1 MKVKDV
7 ALAAR
12 QIKAGPGDGLEDG
25 QFSAYASVF
34 GNKDSYGDV
43 IVPGAFAETLSAWE
57 GSGQFIPVLFGHQM
71 SDPDYNLGH
80 VVEAVEDE
88 KGLLVTAQ
96 LDLENPKAAQV
107 YRMIKGGR
115 VNQMSFAYD
124 VVEGSTVDTEDDHYY
139 ELRKLKVYEVS
150 VVTIGANQE
159 TEILAV
165 KSATDALLSKAG
177 RVISAK
183 NETALRAA
191 HESLVGAAGEIK
203 NVLAAIDGDEE
214 KAAPVAD
221 EDQNEA
227 SGAPEAKSGASD
239 EEPEG
244 AKSSVPDEEPK
255 ASPSARLAAQAHTY
269 ALTGQ
274 EGVQS

>member
-12 QIKAGPGDGLEDG
+12 QVKAGPDDGLADG
-25 QFSAYASVF
+25 EFTAYASVF
-34 GNKDSYGDV
+34 GNEDSYGD
-43 IVPGAFAETLSAWE
+43 IVQAGAFAEDLARWKD
-57 GSGQFIPVLFGHQM
+57 SGQNIPLLFGHNM
-71 SDPDYNLGH
+71 GDPDFNLGH
-80 VVEAVEDE
+80 VEAAEDE
-88 KGLLVTAQ
+88 KGLLVHGF

-107 YRMIKGGR
+107 YRMLKGKR
-115 VNQMSFAYD
+115 INQMSFAYD
-124 VVEGSTVDTEDDHYY
+124 VLEGGAIDNEDGHFY

-191 HESLVGAAGEIK
+191 HESLVGAADEIQ
-203 NVLAAIDGDEE
+203 NVLAAIDGDEA
-214 KAAPVAD
+214 KGAPASD

-227 SGAPEAKSGASD
+227 SGTPEVKSGASD
-239 EEPEG
+239 EEPGE
-244 AKSSVPDEEPK
+244 AKSPVPDEEPK
-255 ASPSARLAAQAHTY
+255 ASPSVRLATELSLL
-269 ALTGQ
+269 ALASS
-274 EGVQS
+274 E

>member
-7 ALAAR
+7 ALTAR
-12 QIKAGPGDGLEDG
+12 QIKAGPDDGLADG
-25 QFSAYASVF
+25 QFTAYASVF

-43 IVPGAFAETLSAWE
+43 VVPGAFAGSLAEWKD
-57 GSGQFIPVLFGHQM
+57 SGQHIPVLFGHQM
-71 SDPDYNLGH
+71 SDPDFNLGH
-80 VVEAVEDE
+80 VVDAVEDE

-96 LDLENPKAAQV
+96 LDLDNPKAAQV
-107 YRMIKGGR
+107 YRMIKGKR

-124 VVEGSTVDTEDDHYY
+124 VLEGSAIDADGEHYY

-165 KSATDALLSKAG
+165 KSATDSLLSKAG

-183 NETALRAA
+183 NEKALRSA
-191 HESLVGAAGEIK
+191 HESLVGAADEIK

-214 KAAPVAD
+214 KAAPAAD
-221 EDQNEA
+221 EDQHEA
-227 SGAPEAKSGASD
+227 SGTPEAKSGASD

-244 AKSSVPDEEPK
+244 AKSSVSDEEPK
-255 ASPSARLAAQAHTY
+255 VSPSARLAAQAHTY
-269 ALTGQ
+269 ALIGQ